1 MSILLLSIVI
11 LIIQCSGCYS
21 CINSEIFTPPEH
33 GHDIESGI
41 GFDPENSNVKSQ
53 IELSMEYILSIGVT
67 YSTKADFC
75 NDKSLSLEYMESM
88 VSHYSEYIYSLESFQ
103 EMLVAKDFLQPVERI
118 ITSRLRSHFRR
129 HSSNHSWTRS
139 CIFLFVG
146 MSILQFILYLESTL
160 PYELDWSYFIAG
172 KSI

>member
-11 LIIQCSGCYS
+11 LVTRCTGCYS
-21 CINSEIFTPPEH
+21 HTNIDIFTPPEH

-75 NDKSLSLEYMESM
+75 NDKSLTLEYMESM
-88 VSHYSEYIYSLESFQ
+88 VSHYSE
-103 EMLVAKDFLQPVERI
+103 
-118 ITSRLRSHFRR
+118 
-129 HSSNHSWTRS
+129 
-139 CIFLFVG
+139 
-146 MSILQFILYLESTL
+146 
-160 PYELDWSYFIAG
+160 
-172 KSI
+172 